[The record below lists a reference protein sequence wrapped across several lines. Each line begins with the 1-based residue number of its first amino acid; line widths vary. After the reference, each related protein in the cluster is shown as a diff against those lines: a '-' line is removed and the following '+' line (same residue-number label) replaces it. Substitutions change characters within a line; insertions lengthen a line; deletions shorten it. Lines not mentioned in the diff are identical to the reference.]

1 MKPKWKLKMSYR
13 GTESF
18 RTWRDDDLGVQKEE
32 HTTISGKVSTY
43 YYSDY
48 DHHQYRSEAA
58 MLAALQGSKQ

>member
-1 MKPKWKLKMSYR
+1 MSYR

-18 RTWRDDDLGVQKEE
+18 QTWRDEELGAQKEE
-32 HTTISGKVSTY
+32 RTTVSGKVSTC

-58 MLAALQGSKQ
+58 MLAALEVGS